1 MADASSALVRA
12 SKHQPSVARVRWR
25 PSFSVNDI
33 VKLGPAPVRRDTDDA
48 PERPIRVLQVVGSLN
63 RAGAETW
70 LVNVL
75 RNIDRDRFHIDFLV
89 HSTTPGAYDAIVRA
103 MGSEVLV
110 CPPPARLAA
119 YARQFMRILRR
130 NGPYDIVHSHLWF
143 FSAVPLWLAAL
154 GRVQVRIAHIYP
166 LADIKPQTPAREL
179 YRRVA
184 LAAIRRYATHYL
196 SDSRASWSAFERIS
210 SARGRPHRVLYC
222 GIELDRFSTPGDR
235 ASIRAQLGLPLDRP
249 VVTYVARFV
258 PSKNQELVF
267 HVADNLNRLREEC
280 HFVLAGSHGELLREF
295 VNKARRRSDVTV
307 LVGLPDV
314 SSLLMASD
322 LFLFPSLEEGFGLVG
337 LEAAA
342 AGLPVVATDL
352 PTIREAIPPGFR
364 DWMFPANDV
373 DRASTNV
380 RALLRDGE
388 LRTSLAAEGRRWS
401 AAFSIERSAAELASV
416 YEQSLDLPTRSS

>member
-1 MADASSALVRA
+1 VSVSTASA
-12 SKHQPSVARVRWR
+12 
-25 PSFSVNDI
+25 
-33 VKLGPAPVRRDTDDA
+33 GRDTTRA
-48 PERPIRVLQVVGSLN
+48 PDRPIRVLQVVGSLN

-75 RNIDRDRFHIDFLV
+75 RNIDRDRFHVDFLV
-89 HSTTPGAYDAIVRA
+89 HSPIPGAYDAVVRA
-103 MGSEVLV
+103 MGSQVLV
-110 CPPPARLAA
+110 CPPPARLPA
-119 YARQFMRILRR
+119 YVRQFTRILRR

-154 GRVQVRIAHIYP
+154 SGVSVRIAHIYP
-166 LADIKPQTPAREL
+166 LTDIKPQTVARKL

-184 LAAIRRYATHYL
+184 LAAIRRYATLYV
-196 SDSRASWSAFERIS
+196 SDSHASWSAFERTG

-235 ASIRAQLGLPLDRP
+235 GSTRAQLGLPLDRP

-267 HVADNLNRLREEC
+267 RVADEINRSQAEC
-280 HFVLAGSHGELLREF
+280 HFVLAGSHGELLQTF
-295 VNKARRRSDVTV
+295 VNKARGRSDVTV

-314 SSLLMASD
+314 SALLLASD

-364 DWMFPANDV
+364 EWMFPANDV
-373 DRASTNV
+373 ERASTNV
-380 RALLRDGE
+380 RALLRNGE
-388 LRTSLAAEGRRWS
+388 LRITLAAEGRRWS
-401 AAFSIERSAAELASV
+401 ATFSIERSATELASL
-416 YEQSLDLPTRSS
+416 YEQTLDLPATIS